1 MVLNIYASPSHL
13 TFLPR
18 QNVCIWSLQI
28 CVSVFRK
35 LYSFLQITLTP
46 LSVCVCAFMCA
57 FASVRK
63 WQYGQ
68 SGRTGVGNTSLKCSN
83 TPLSLPPMH
92 THQVQTTS
100 FSLRDRKDRPQ
111 WILLLIFNEP
121 PGLKTACLPLL
132 FHIQETNNDS
142 AGKHIGRPPSYLPVC
157 LLAINPPTRPWIINA
172 SILCFARS
180 APSQQREWATS
191 WLCGLQSVAMP
202 LRVSPAG
209 LLKRMPK

>member
-1 MVLNIYASPSHL
+1 
-13 TFLPR
+13 
-18 QNVCIWSLQI
+18 
-28 CVSVFRK
+28 
-35 LYSFLQITLTP
+35 
-46 LSVCVCAFMCA
+46 
-57 FASVRK
+57 
-63 WQYGQ
+63 
-68 SGRTGVGNTSLKCSN
+68 
-83 TPLSLPPMH
+83 MH

-142 AGKHIGRPPSYLPVC
+142 AGKHIGRRPSYLPVC

-202 LRVSPAG
+202 LSVSSWTSEKDAEVKKKFVPLNRSNQVVAKIVWEELFFCFCFFLYSEYFLFFNCTSLPIISFEAFSHFTESSSADG
-209 LLKRMPK
+209 VIHVSLVNFLLCWCYLTTTGESIYAH

>member
-1 MVLNIYASPSHL
+1 MTV
-13 TFLPR
+13 
-18 QNVCIWSLQI
+18 WS
-28 CVSVFRK
+28 
-35 LYSFLQITLTP
+35 
-46 LSVCVCAFMCA
+46 
-57 FASVRK
+57 K
-63 WQYGQ
+63 WQD
-68 SGRTGVGNTSLKCSN
+68 RGVGNTSLKCSN

-142 AGKHIGRPPSYLPVC
+142 AGKHIGRRPSYLPVC

-202 LRVSPAG
+202 LSVSSWTSEKDAEVKKKFVPLNRSNQVVAKIVWDELFFCLFFFLYSEYF
-209 LLKRMPK
+209 LLF

>member
-1 MVLNIYASPSHL
+1 
-13 TFLPR
+13 
-18 QNVCIWSLQI
+18 
-28 CVSVFRK
+28 
-35 LYSFLQITLTP
+35 
-46 LSVCVCAFMCA
+46 
-57 FASVRK
+57 
-63 WQYGQ
+63 
-68 SGRTGVGNTSLKCSN
+68 
-83 TPLSLPPMH
+83 MH

-142 AGKHIGRPPSYLPVC
+142 AGKHIGRRPSYLPVC

-202 LRVSPAG
+202 LSVSSWTSEKDAEVKKKNCSIKPVESSCRQNCLRRTIFLFVFFFTASTSFYFNCTSLPIISFEAFSHFTESSSADG
-209 LLKRMPK
+209 VIHVSLVNFLLCWCYLTTTGESIYAH